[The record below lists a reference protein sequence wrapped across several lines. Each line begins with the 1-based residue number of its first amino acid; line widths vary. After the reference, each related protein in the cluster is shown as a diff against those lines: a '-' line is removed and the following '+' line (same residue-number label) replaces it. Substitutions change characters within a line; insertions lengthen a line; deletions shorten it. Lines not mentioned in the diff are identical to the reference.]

1 MARIFGARRVGVAL
15 LVAAS
20 VIWAAHAQEPV
31 RYEGQFSGSQP
42 DATSS
47 RHTRSGKQLFTRG
60 EFGGNGRTCETCHTL
75 ETGDVTLDHI
85 RTRFVEDPSD
95 PLFRAIDSDDGSG
108 VAYDRLLTHATFRVF
123 VDLPSN
129 IRLAD
134 DPGATRVALFRSTL
148 PTNNIALDPFIMWDG
163 REPNLPHQAL
173 DAFVTHSE
181 ITEQP
186 TPEELERIG
195 AFQERQLFSSPAV
208 DRFAKGGPPPSLP
221 EGHTPSERRGRAFF
235 IPTPGVVNCSLCHS
249 GPMLNETLPS
259 VPMQVPPGS
268 RFTDTLVS
276 ALNQTGLPLRT
287 YIITTPDGSTNTV
300 TTSDP
305 GRMLISGDP
314 ADVNR
319 FKQPTLWGVKNTAPY
334 FHDNS
339 AKTLEDVLEHYDF
352 FLRRAGA
359 QFGFRGFTAQDKSD
373 IIAYLKL
380 L

>member
-163 REPNLPHQAL
+163 REPDLPHQAF

-181 ITEQP
+181 ITEPPSLQ
-186 TPEELERIG
+186 ELQRI
-195 AFQERQLFSSPAV
+195 ADFQERQLFSSHAL
-208 DRFAKGGPPPSLP
+208 DRFANGGPPPSLP

-287 YIITTPDGSTNTV
+287 YIVTKSDGSTATV

-305 GRMLISGDP
+305 GRMLVSGDP
-314 ADVNR
+314 TDVNR
-319 FKQPTLWGVKNTAPY
+319 FKQPTLRGIKNTAPY

-373 IIAYLKL
+373 IIAFLKL